1 MWQGAR
7 RWLSALE
14 ADPLVA
20 SRVLVW
26 AWVLT
31 RSLLVLALLVGR
43 GYADPAF
50 YSDAGQ
56 LALGR
61 LPYRDVSVEYPPLA
75 MLLILMP
82 AIPLLPFPAWA
93 PRPILDLH
101 TSPFL
106 PQPDPVRYRAY
117 GISFGVEMLLLDA
130 LTLWLVRRAAMRLA
144 PGDPTGLRSGLL
156 YLVLML
162 ASGALLQKFDLVMGT
177 LCLLA
182 VLALSERRVRLAGA
196 AVALAVLTKG
206 FPLLVV
212 PALVVA
218 QLAGAPARSLAQAVS
233 ARWAQLRDGVLAG
246 AAVLAGAT
254 LLVVL
259 FAGWEPVWHTL
270 TYHTQRGTEI
280 ESLYGNV
287 ELALGWVPGLR
298 ATTVYSP
305 ADLSRIVRS
314 PLDAA
319 VGTATLLLT
328 ASLLALVYLA
338 LWRTLARGWRAATP
352 VAHTGQLALAG
363 STAALL
369 AFELGFRALPA
380 HYVLVIV
387 PLAAALR
394 LPDPAYQRNFLASLI
409 VITLGGQLVAVPAIW
424 DALRH
429 LAPWAVLLLS
439 LRNIAWVVAF
449 TTLVM
454 ASCLWAYDW
463 YQTRAWEKLS

>member
-20 SRVLVW
+20 GRVLVW

-75 MLLILMP
+75 MLLILLP

-117 GISFGVEMLLLDA
+117 GIRFGVEMLLLDA
-130 LTLWLVRRAAMRLA
+130 LTLWLVRRAAIRLA
-144 PGDPTGLRSGLL
+144 PGGPTAPRSGLL
-156 YLVLML
+156 YLVLVL

-182 VLALSERRVRLAGA
+182 VLALWERRVRLAGA

-212 PALVVA
+212 PALLVA
-218 QLAGAPARSLAQAVS
+218 QLAGAPARSLAQAGS
-233 ARWAQLRDGVLAG
+233 ARWAQLRDGGLAG
-246 AAVLAGAT
+246 GAR
-254 LLVVL
+254 LGGGGPLGGL
-259 FAGWEPVWHTL
+259 FSRWGTPRDTL
-270 TYHTQRGTEI
+270 T
-280 ESLYGNV
+280 
-287 ELALGWVPGLR
+287 
-298 ATTVYSP
+298 
-305 ADLSRIVRS
+305 
-314 PLDAA
+314 
-319 VGTATLLLT
+319 
-328 ASLLALVYLA
+328 
-338 LWRTLARGWRAATP
+338 
-352 VAHTGQLALAG
+352 
-363 STAALL
+363 
-369 AFELGFRALPA
+369 
-380 HYVLVIV
+380 
-387 PLAAALR
+387 
-394 LPDPAYQRNFLASLI
+394 
-409 VITLGGQLVAVPAIW
+409 
-424 DALRH
+424 H
-429 LAPWAVLLLS
+429 L
-439 LRNIAWVVAF
+439 
-449 TTLVM
+449 
-454 ASCLWAYDW
+454 
-463 YQTRAWEKLS
+463 